1 MSVYDTSVCV
11 INAHLAAF
19 KENLEERNSQFHKI
33 VEKMKFQGDVQKGVY
48 EYDLLLWLGDLNYRI
63 EGVEN
68 EEINTLVR
76 ENRFAELFAYDQL
89 RQVRADKRAFGEL
102 EEGPVDF
109 PPTYK
114 FVVGGNEYNIGQGYF
129 PPSDKRRDPSWC
141 DRILWRGNIEPR
153 SYSAFLYLSQSDHK
167 PVSLNFSFRVS
178 TRQAKEVDE
187 DRLLKVKAE
196 VYSVID
202 QQHHNSMPRLKVSS
216 TGVRFRNV
224 RYKVTQSSFLTLEN
238 IGQSPLSF
246 DFKSKSEVSTI
257 PSWLKVIPPKGF
269 LAPKETSSLEIIV
282 YVNEKHARKVYS
294 NPGYFAKILVL
305 SVTRGSDY
313 FVRSR

>member
-1 MSVYDTSVCV
+1 MV
-11 INAHLAAF
+11 F
-19 KENLEERNSQFHKI
+19 RKES
-33 VEKMKFQGDVQKGVY
+33 EKGIY

-63 EGVEN
+63 EGL
-68 EEINTLVR
+68 EEAEIDAMVR
-76 ENRFAELFAYDQL
+76 ESRFEELYLHDQL
-89 RQVRADKRAFGEL
+89 KKVREEKRAFGEL
-102 EEGPVDF
+102 EEAPVSF

-114 FVVGGNEYNIGQGYF
+114 FVTGGNEYNIGQGYF
-129 PPSDKRRDPSWC
+129 PSSDKRRDPSWC
-141 DRILWRGNIEPR
+141 DRILWRGTLEPR
-153 SYSAFLYLSQSDHK
+153 SYSAFLDLSQSDHK
-167 PVSLNFSFRVS
+167 PVSLNFSFRVR

-202 QQHHNSMPRLKVSS
+202 QQHHSAMPKLRVSS

-238 IGQSPLSF
+238 IGQSPLSY
-246 DFKSKSEVSTI
+246 DFKSKTDVSSI
-257 PSWLKVIPPKGF
+257 PSWLKVIPSKGF
-269 LAPKETSSLEIIV
+269 LSPNETSSLEIII

-294 NPGYFAKILVL
+294 NPDYLTKILVL

-313 FVRSR
+313 FVSSR